1 MACRSFEGAALT
13 VSLSEFLPPGG
24 GVRDKVAEG
33 VGLEEGLPLRRVLV
47 LEYGLEDSRAVEV
60 GGARV
65 ERRVGGMARVR
76 ARMCCMVGWC
86 RWYGRARDVVAG
98 EVVVEVESSPNAKL
112 SMKLAHSKQLAWCIA
127 PSFSRSRIRASLQPV
142 GWLYHFARLLP
153 LSTVTPHT
161 SRLTLH

>member
-13 VSLSEFLPPGG
+13 VSLSVFLPPGG

-47 LEYGLEDSRAVEV
+47 LEYGFEDSRAAEV

-76 ARMCCMVGWC
+76 LYCLGGGGDGGGGAEECVAVCWHACSR
-86 RWYGRARDVVAG
+86 GR
-98 EVVVEVESSPNAKL
+98 EMP
-112 SMKLAHSKQLAWCIA
+112 
-127 PSFSRSRIRASLQPV
+127 
-142 GWLYHFARLLP
+142 
-153 LSTVTPHT
+153 
-161 SRLTLH
+161 